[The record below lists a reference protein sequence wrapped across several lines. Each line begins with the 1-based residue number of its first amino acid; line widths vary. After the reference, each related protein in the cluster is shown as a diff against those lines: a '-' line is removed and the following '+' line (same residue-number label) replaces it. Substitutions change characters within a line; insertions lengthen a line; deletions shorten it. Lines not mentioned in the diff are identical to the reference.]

1 VPLFLSRC
9 FKNINRVMATKKKLL
24 ADNGLETASDLSVDG
39 NATITGNLTVNG
51 TTVTVNSS
59 TTSVTDSM
67 IELAQSNT
75 SSDTLDIGLYGN
87 YNDGLSDGG
96 ASEYTGLFRDASDS
110 TWKLFDGL
118 EEEPTTTV
126 NLSGTGYAKASL
138 EVGDLSCTTIT
149 ATDTLTIDSLVVDST
164 DGTTLTTTS
173 STELDSFS
181 ASTYRSAKYLLQA
194 SQGSNY
200 HASEILVIHNGTNA
214 YESQYGI
221 IITNSSLYDV
231 SVSLSSGSVRLS
243 VTPTSASS
251 TVFKWSR
258 QLIKT

>member
-231 SVSLSSGSVRLS
+231 SVSLSSGNVRLS
-243 VTPTSASS
+243 VTPTSSSS

>member
-1 VPLFLSRC
+1 MPLFLSRC

-24 ADNGLETASDLSVDG
+24 ADTGLETASDLSVDG

-243 VTPTSASS
+243 VTPASSSS

>member
-9 FKNINRVMATKKKLL
+9 FKNINSVMATKKKLL

-231 SVSLSSGSVRLS
+231 SVSLSSGNVRLS
-243 VTPTSASS
+243 VTPASSSS

>member
-1 VPLFLSRC
+1 
-9 FKNINRVMATKKKLL
+9 MATKKKLL

-39 NATITGNLTVNG
+39 NATISGNLTVNG

-231 SVSLSSGSVRLS
+231 SVSLSSSNVRLS
-243 VTPTSASS
+243 VTPASSSS

>member
-1 VPLFLSRC
+1 MPLFLSRC

-24 ADNGLETASDLSVDG
+24 ADTGLETASDLSVDG

-51 TTVTVNSS
+51 TTTTVNST
-59 TTSVTDSM
+59 TTSVVDSM
-67 IELAQSNT
+67 LELAQNNT
-75 SSDTLDIGLYGN
+75 SSDTIDIGIYGN

-96 ASEYTGLFRDASDS
+96 ASEYTGLVRDASDS

-118 EEEPTTTV
+118 EVEPTTTV
-126 NLSGTGYAKASL
+126 NLSGSGYAKASL

-164 DGTTLTTTS
+164 EGTTLTTTS

-200 HASEILVIHNGTNA
+200 HASEILVIHNGTTA

-231 SVSLSSGSVRLS
+231 SVSLSSGSVKLS
-243 VTPTSASS
+243 VTPASSSS

-258 QLIKT
+258 QLIKS

>member
-1 VPLFLSRC
+1 
-9 FKNINRVMATKKKLL
+9 MATKKKLL
-24 ADNGLETASDLSVDG
+24 ADIGLETASDLSVDG

-51 TTVTVNSS
+51 TTTTVNST
-59 TTSVTDSM
+59 TTSVVDSM
-67 IELAQSNT
+67 LELAQNNT
-75 SSDTLDIGLYGN
+75 SSDTIDIGIYGN

-96 ASEYTGLFRDASDS
+96 ASEYTGLVRDASDS

-118 EEEPTTTV
+118 EVEPTTTV
-126 NLSGTGYAKASL
+126 NLSGSGYAKASL

-164 DGTTLTTTS
+164 EGTTLTTTS

-200 HASEILVIHNGTNA
+200 HASEILVIHNGTTA

-231 SVSLSSGSVRLS
+231 SVSLSSGNVKLS
-243 VTPTSASS
+243 VTPASSSS

-258 QLIKT
+258 QLIKS